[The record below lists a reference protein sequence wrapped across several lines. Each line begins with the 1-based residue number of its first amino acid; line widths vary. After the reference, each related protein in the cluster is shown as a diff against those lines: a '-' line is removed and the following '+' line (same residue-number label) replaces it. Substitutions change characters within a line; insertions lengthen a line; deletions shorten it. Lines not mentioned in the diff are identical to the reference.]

1 MAFVALGCKPWH
13 FKWHLWHWVAS
24 HGILIA
30 SRGNVSGIILQ
41 AMAMQVVLY
50 CKPWQC
56 KWYNIASHGI
66 SNGIC
71 DFGLQALEFVA
82 LDCNKL
88 QFEMVFEMTFEMA
101 FEMHLK

>member
-24 HGILIA
+24 HGIL
-30 SRGNVSGIILQ
+30 NGICGTDWQ
-41 AMAMQVVLY
+41 ATAFY

-56 KWYNIASHGI
+56 KWHYIASHGI

-71 DFGLQALEFVA
+71 DLGLKALEFVA
-82 LDCNKL
+82 LDCN
-88 QFEMVFEMTFEMA
+88 
-101 FEMHLK
+101 